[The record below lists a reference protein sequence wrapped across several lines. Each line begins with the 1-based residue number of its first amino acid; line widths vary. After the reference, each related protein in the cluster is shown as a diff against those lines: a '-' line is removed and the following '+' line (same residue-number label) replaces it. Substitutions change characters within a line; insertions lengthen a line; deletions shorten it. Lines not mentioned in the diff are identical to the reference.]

1 MPNNNDTIFALSTP
15 FQKSALCV
23 FRVSGI
29 KSHNKIKE
37 IINCKK
43 LKLNEPNLCY
53 LIDKNKNKIE
63 KTFCCFHSNARD
75 FSKLGLLMLGRGSV
89 FGKRV
94 VDSKYID
101 WLTETGGLK
110 DIDGDESVD
119 YYARGWWVAEVLE
132 MPIIYAR
139 GFNGQYVVVIPEL
152 DLVFV
157 RLGLKENE
165 KSVKNNDFKMSDN
178 LKFFVEQVI
187 KDYSL

>member
-1 MPNNNDTIFALSTP
+1 
-15 FQKSALCV
+15 
-23 FRVSGI
+23 
-29 KSHNKIKE
+29 
-37 IINCKK
+37 
-43 LKLNEPNLCY
+43 
-53 LIDKNKNKIE
+53 
-63 KTFCCFHSNARD
+63 
-75 FSKLGLLMLGRGSV
+75 MLGRGSV